1 MKQIFSPADNTKAR
15 LSLLCFFLFIT
26 GLGLFGFYLAR
37 SSYVTKVGVSID
49 QPVPFSHKHHVEDIG
64 IDCRFCHTS
73 VEKSSF
79 AGIPPTATCMKC
91 HNIIWKESP
100 ALEPVRESWRTG
112 KPLNWWRVHDLPDHV
127 YFNHSIHVAKGV
139 SCLECHGQVNQMPLI
154 HKQNTL
160 HMSWC
165 LSCHRHPDSHLRP
178 KEEAFNMHWQ
188 KPENIQ
194 ALQRDLKEKYKIR
207 SVQNCSACHR

>member
-1 MKQIFSPADNTKAR
+1 MKQIFSPKDNTLQRVSILAAILTVVGL
-15 LSLLCFFLFIT
+15 LSLGFF
-26 GLGLFGFYLAR
+26 LAR
-37 SSYVTKVGVSID
+37 SAFYTKVGVSVE
-49 QPVPFSHKHHVEDIG
+49 QPVPFSHKHHVEG
-64 IDCRFCHTS
+64 LGMDCRFCHTS
-73 VEKSSF
+73 AEKSSF

-139 SCLECHGQVNQMPLI
+139 SCLQCHGQVNEMPLM
-154 HKQNTL
+154 HKKNTL
-160 HMSWC
+160 QMNWC
-165 LSCHRHPDSHLRP
+165 LECHRHPEKNLSP
-178 KEEAFNMHWQ
+178 KEEVFNMHWK

-194 ALQRDLKEKYKIR
+194 AVQHELMMKNKVKT
-207 SVQNCSACHR
+207 VQNCSACHR

>member
-1 MKQIFSPADNTKAR
+1 MKQIFSPKDNTLQRVSILAAV
-15 LSLLCFFLFIT
+15 LTVVGLLTFAFFLV
-26 GLGLFGFYLAR
+26 R
-37 SSYVTKVGVSID
+37 SSFYTKVGVSVE
-49 QPVPFSHKHHVEDIG
+49 QPVPFSHKHHVEG
-64 IDCRFCHTS
+64 LGMDCRFCHTS

-139 SCLECHGQVNQMPLI
+139 SCLQCHGQVNEMPLMR
-154 HKQNTL
+154 KKNTL
-160 HMSWC
+160 QMNWC
-165 LSCHRHPDSHLRP
+165 LECHRHPETRLTP
-178 KEEAFNMHWQ
+178 KDEVFNMHWK

-194 ALQRDLKEKYKIR
+194 AVQHELFMKNKVKT
-207 SVQNCSACHR
+207 VQNCSACHR

>member
-1 MKQIFSPADNTKAR
+1 MRQIFRPHDNTLAK
-15 LSLLCFFLFIT
+15 LSIVGAILFVI
-26 GLGLFGFYLAR
+26 GLGAFGYWLAR
-37 SSYVTKVGVSID
+37 SSYYTKVGVD
-49 QPVPFSHKHHVEDIG
+49 VEQPVPFSHRHHVEGVG

-127 YFNHSIHVAKGV
+127 YFNHSVHIAKGV
-139 SCLECHGQVNQMPLI
+139 SCLECHGQVNNMPLMR
-154 HKQNTL
+154 KQNTL
-160 HMSWC
+160 HMEWC
-165 LSCHRHPDSHLRP
+165 LACHRDPVKRLSP
-178 KEEAFNMHWQ
+178 KEEVFNMHWQ
-188 KPENIQ
+188 KPENIKE
-194 ALQRDLKEKYKIR
+194 LQKQLAEKYKVK